1 MSGKKRSEVQSVLKN
16 ADETRK
22 DIFEKKFN
30 DLAIA
35 QKNFTELQSELC
47 SYSINIDDEIY
58 NINTVKSKVKKLD
71 KEIKILEQIIPQKAK
86 NFESWS
92 VEDFDDEYFRAEQII
107 NQYEEILNQTYLIE
121 QNINSKR
128 DELLAEKELR
138 ERALE
143 QQKFINNKISSIA
156 YQNPLDCEVIL
167 NFRQLCADFLDD
179 IEIYNEIITL
189 QEEIKLKIDSQKYE
203 QAINS
208 INLLDNKV
216 ITLDKQLQSNIIKIK
231 ENLQTAFAIEDILDQ
246 SGYEFESELI
256 NGKITNGIK
265 IKTINNDDFELNLT
279 NIIVH
284 NEEKIDIDFIV
295 NDTKE
300 GCKIKA
306 LELQN
311 RLYKNGIAFKIIDW
325 GTAVNSKVTT
335 PKKNHLYQGKSHMK
349 GES

>member
-1 MSGKKRSEVQSVLKN
+1 MSGKKRSEVQNVLKN

-22 DIFEKKFN
+22 NIFDKNFN
-30 DLAIA
+30 DLTIA
-35 QKNFTELQSELC
+35 QKSFSELQNELN
-47 SYSINIDDEIY
+47 SYSINIDDEVY
-58 NINTVKSKVKKLD
+58 NINTLKSKVKKLD

-107 NQYEEILNQTYLIE
+107 SQYEDILNQTFLIE

-128 DELLAEKELR
+128 DELLAEKELK
-138 ERALE
+138 EQALE
-143 QQKFINNKISSIA
+143 QQKFINKKIFSIT
-156 YQNPLDCEVIL
+156 YQDPLDCEANL
-167 NFRQLCADFLDD
+167 DFKQLCTDFLDNTQ
-179 IEIYNEIITL
+179 IYNEITTL

-203 QAINS
+203 QAINAIHS
-208 INLLDNKV
+208 LNNKV
-216 ITLDKQLQSNIIKIK
+216 ITLDKQLQLNIIKIK
-231 ENLQTAFAIEDILDQ
+231 ENLQTAFAIENILDE

-256 NGKITNGIK
+256 NGKLINGIK
-265 IKTINNDDFELNLT
+265 IKTINNNDFELNLT

-295 NDTKE
+295 NDTNE

-311 RLYKNGIAFKIIDW
+311 RLYKNGIPFKITDW
-325 GTAVNSKVTT
+325 GTAINSKVTT
-335 PKKNHLYQGKSHMK
+335 TKKNHLYQKKSYI
-349 GES
+349 GEES